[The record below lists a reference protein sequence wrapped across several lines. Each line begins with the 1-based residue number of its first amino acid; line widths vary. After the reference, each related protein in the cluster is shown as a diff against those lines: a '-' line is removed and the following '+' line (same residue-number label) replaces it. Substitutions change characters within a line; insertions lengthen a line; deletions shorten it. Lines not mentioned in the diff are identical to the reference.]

1 MKKIARFIVELTLVI
16 AIVTFVIVQILN
28 TTILSK
34 SYVFYALE
42 KSDYYDQIY
51 ELLESNFE
59 NYMQQSGLQED
70 ILKNIVTKY
79 RIEKDTKSLISNIY
93 DGIIEDINTDD
104 MEKDLINK
112 IYTENPSLSSE
123 QKKSVEDFVKE
134 ISNEYKN
141 TILSI
146 NKEKELHA
154 GYDKIMDYIK
164 LANKVLI
171 ILIGASIIILILLN
185 LKRNYKIMT
194 NIGTSL
200 LASGGILLIAN
211 IYTNIKI
218 KIQYITIMNTPVSE
232 VVREVFTDIL
242 SKILKYGI
250 TFAIVGLIMIIISN
264 LIHNKLKYSDE
275 ENEE

>member
-134 ISNEYKN
+134 IINEYKN

>member
-104 MEKDLINK
+104 MEKDLIDK

-154 GYDKIMDYIK
+154 GYDKIMDYTK

-171 ILIGASIIILILLN
+171 ILIGASIILLIILN
-185 LKRNYKIMT
+185 LKRYYKIT
-194 NIGTSL
+194 ANIGTSL
-200 LASGGILLIAN
+200 LASGGILLVAN

-218 KIQYITIMNTPVSE
+218 KIQYITIINTPVSE
-232 VVREVFTDIL
+232 VVRDVFTDIL

>member
-1 MKKIARFIVELTLVI
+1 MKKVARFMVELTLVI
-16 AIVTFVIVQILN
+16 AIVTFVLVQILSS
-28 TTILSK
+28 TILSK
-34 SYVFYALE
+34 SYVISSLDKYNYYE
-42 KSDYYDQIY
+42 KTY

-70 ILKNIVTKY
+70 ILKNIVTKD
-79 RIEKDTKSLISNIY
+79 RIEKDTKSIISNIY

-104 MEKDLINK
+104 MEKDLIDK

-185 LKRNYKIMT
+185 LKRNYKIMA

-200 LASGGILLIAN
+200 LASGGILLVAN

-218 KIQYITIMNTPVSE
+218 KIQYITIINTPVSE
-232 VVREVFTDIL
+232 VVRDVFTDIL